1 MRGEMSEVKSTRMT
15 RSQRAQ
21 QTRLRITRAAYEL
34 FIQRGYPATTMGDI
48 AGAAG
53 VAVQTVHFVFGTKAQ
68 LLHAAYDFAVIG
80 EGDQIPPEQ
89 QPWYTQMT
97 IADRLPDALRL
108 LVDNVGRVLART
120 APLDDYVRAAS
131 FDPDPAH
138 VRAQT
143 EKQRRDAW
151 TSMIDSLTA
160 RFALREGMTRH
171 QAIDLLLV
179 LLGPATYQPLVT
191 EYQWPAQ
198 DWSTWCAAAI
208 AEQIFARYQ

>member
-1 MRGEMSEVKSTRMT
+1 MPAEMSEVKSTRMT

-21 QTRLRITRAAYEL
+21 QTRLRITRTAYEL

-48 AGAAG
+48 ARAAG

-68 LLHAAYDFAVIG
+68 LLHAVYDFAVIG
-80 EGDQIPPEQ
+80 DGDQIPPEQ

-97 IADRLPDALRL
+97 TADQLLDALRL
-108 LVDNVGRVLART
+108 LVDNVGQVLART

-138 VRAQT
+138 VRAQK

-151 TSMIDSLTA
+151 TDILDHLIA
-160 RFALREGMTRH
+160 RFPLRAGLTRH
-171 QAIDLLLV
+171 RAVDLLLV
-179 LLGPATYQPLVT
+179 LLGPATYQTLVT
-191 EYQWPAQ
+191 EYGWPPQA
-198 DWSTWCAAAI
+198 WSTWCTTAI
-208 AEQIFARYQ
+208 AEQIFAHDQ